1 LTELTAWC
9 RGNLKLLQ
17 RTAHSA
23 CIHPERPHCIL
34 IYGGYGAVTP
44 DNHDDHEPNWLCDFV
59 ILDTQSGA
67 VSSLSPLGKPAAGT
81 RGYHSIT
88 GFGHLCIVLFGRQ
101 DTHTIVPT
109 ESAVTVYDVRSN
121 RWKAV
126 KFKARSQGG
135 DLHLPPIRSSHRAC
149 VTAKGVLIYGGAPS
163 GTHQSGRRHSADKS
177 NGRLSDL
184 WLLRIDSATGNME
197 WENVCEGIGMMAEQP
212 KQPEGR
218 AGHVME
224 MVNDV
229 LYLIGGYNKKSSYC
243 SDVWCWNQTIDGEAA
258 KPHKTQKELRSER
271 NVPAAPLPCGVAKR
285 ARVCESGDATGN
297 ENGNGAADIGQK
309 LLDTIANLRATVK
322 HYQLREA
329 SLLRDQERAVVEIE
343 QLRGELKTT
352 DEAWR
357 QTAREKDHWKMK
369 SSEMQA
375 YLATE
380 RSDRATERRELEE
393 RIESLLLETEEL
405 KNLLEMTKVNLT
417 NAQAQFNIVQQAAEN
432 DRNISNDLYNNL
444 KMQNDILQ
452 ARIREEESRREQAE
466 HERSTL
472 QSILAAERVGW
483 EEERTKSK
491 WELSES
497 RALQAKFKAQASE
510 DVKEILCKLDQLH
523 HRFQQIKDTTIR
535 ANAAQRRAEEL
546 AALARADNQRL
557 LEIAERDQGD
567 CDRDVEA
574 LRSTLSRMVK
584 SLSAPND
591 WPP

>member
-1 LTELTAWC
+1 
-9 RGNLKLLQ
+9 
-17 RTAHSA
+17 
-23 CIHPERPHCIL
+23 
-34 IYGGYGAVTP
+34 
-44 DNHDDHEPNWLCDFV
+44 
-59 ILDTQSGA
+59 
-67 VSSLSPLGKPAAGT
+67 
-81 RGYHSIT
+81 
-88 GFGHLCIVLFGRQ
+88 
-101 DTHTIVPT
+101 VPP

-135 DLHLPPIRSSHRAC
+135 DIHLPPIRSSHRAC
-149 VTAKGVLIYGGAPS
+149 ATAKGVLVYGGAPS
-163 GTHQSGRRHSADKS
+163 GTHQSSRRHSADKS

-184 WLLRIDSATGNME
+184 WLLRIDLETGNME
-197 WENVCEGIGMMAEQP
+197 WENVFKGIEMMAEPP

-224 MVNDV
+224 MVNNV

-243 SDVWCWNQTIDGEAA
+243 SDVWCWNQAIDGEAE
-258 KPHKTQKELRSER
+258 KPNKTQKELRSER
-271 NVPAAPLPCGVAKR
+271 NIPAAQLPHGLGKR
-285 ARVCESGDATGN
+285 ARVCEPGDGTGN
-297 ENGNGAADIGQK
+297 ENGNDAADEGQK
-309 LLDTIANLRATVK
+309 LLDTIVNLRATVK
-322 HYQLREA
+322 NYQLREA

-343 QLRGELKTT
+343 RLRGELKTT

-369 SSEMQA
+369 LSEMQA

-405 KNLLEMTKVNLT
+405 KNSLEMTKVNLT

-444 KMQNDILQ
+444 KVQNDILQ
-452 ARIREEESRREQAE
+452 ARIREETSRREQAE
-466 HERSTL
+466 HERETL

-483 EEERTKSK
+483 EEERSKSK

-497 RALQAKFKAQASE
+497 RAMQANLKAQARE
-510 DVKEILCKLDQLH
+510 DVEEILCKLDQLH
-523 HRFQQIKDTTIR
+523 HRFQQVKDTTIR
-535 ANAAQRRAEEL
+535 ATAAQRRAEEL

-557 LEIAERDQGD
+557 LESAERDQGD

-584 SLSAPND
+584 SLSAPNER
-591 WPP
+591 PP